1 MCNLDGGID
10 LAKVLFICKGNVGR
24 SQMAEAIFNS
34 LASNKAIATSA
45 GVDPGSYEGK
55 RIAVVGPNVIACM
68 KDIKLD
74 VSDKVSKKLTK
85 DMSSRADIVVSM
97 VSKEMLPP
105 YLQSSAKLVLWDIK
119 DPKFM
124 DYAGHVAIRDQIY
137 EKVKKL
143 VKELNLN

>member
-1 MCNLDGGID
+1 M
-10 LAKVLFICKGNVGR
+10 LFICKGNVGR

>member
-1 MCNLDGGID
+1 ML
-10 LAKVLFICKGNVGR
+10 KVLFICKGNVGR

>member
-1 MCNLDGGID
+1 
-10 LAKVLFICKGNVGR
+10 
-24 SQMAEAIFNS
+24 MAEAIFDS
-34 LASNKAIATSA
+34 LAKGKATASSA

-74 VSDKVSKKLTK
+74 VPDKVSKKLTK
-85 DMSSRADIVVSM
+85 DMSYSADVVVSM
-97 VSKEMLPP
+97 VSKDMLPS

-124 DYAGHVAIRDQIY
+124 DYEGHVAIRDQIY

-143 VKELNLN
+143 VKELNLD

>member
-1 MCNLDGGID
+1 MI
-10 LAKVLFICKGNVGR
+10 KVLFICKGNVGR

-55 RIAVVGPNVIACM
+55 RISEAGPNVTACM
-68 KDIKLD
+68 KDIGLN

-85 DMSSRADIVVSM
+85 DMYNSADVIVSM
-97 VSKEMLPP
+97 VNKDVLPSH
-105 YLQSSAKLVLWDIK
+105 LQSSAKLVLWDIT
-119 DPKFM
+119 DPKSM
-124 DYAGHVAIRDQIY
+124 DYAGHVAIRDRIY
-137 EKVKKL
+137 KKVKRL

>member
-1 MCNLDGGID
+1 MI
-10 LAKVLFICKGNVGR
+10 KVLFICKGNVGR

-55 RIAVVGPNVIACM
+55 RISEAGPNVTACM
-68 KDIKLD
+68 KDIGLN

-85 DMSSRADIVVSM
+85 DMYNSADVIVSM
-97 VSKEMLPP
+97 VNKDVLPSH
-105 YLQSSAKLVLWDIK
+105 LQSSAKLVLWDIT
-119 DPKFM
+119 DPKSM
-124 DYAGHVAIRDQIY
+124 DYAGHVAIRDRIY
-137 EKVKKL
+137 KKVKGL

>member
-1 MCNLDGGID
+1 M
-10 LAKVLFICKGNVGR
+10 KVLFICKANVGR
-24 SQMAEAIFNS
+24 SQMAEAIFDS
-34 LASNKAIATSA
+34 LAKGKATANSA

-74 VSDKVSKKLTK
+74 VSDKVSKKLAK
-85 DMSSRADIVVSM
+85 DMSNGADVVVSM
-97 VSKEMLPP
+97 VSKDMLPS

-137 EKVKKL
+137 KKVKKL
-143 VKELNLN
+143 VKELNLD